1 MVGLPSNS
9 GCLMSNNLE
18 NTYCQIRSARAFFVV
33 PAVSRAGSLTEQ
45 VRAPFKVQGQNWG
58 RLGNSRTVDEP
69 ALKHPALSRGP
80 FRLGSFALITLRIE
94 QYQILG
100 EPASL

>member
-9 GCLMSNNLE
+9 GCLMLNNLE
-18 NTYCQIRSARAFFVV
+18 NNYCQIRSHAHSLCFPQYRE
-33 PAVSRAGSLTEQ
+33 AGSLTEQ
-45 VRAPFKVQGQNWG
+45 VRVPFKVQGQNWG
-58 RLGNSRTVDEP
+58 RLGNSRNVDEP
-69 ALKHPALSRGP
+69 ALKHPAPSRGP
-80 FRLGSFALITLRIE
+80 FRVGSFALITLRIE

>member
-1 MVGLPSNS
+1 
-9 GCLMSNNLE
+9 MSNNLE

-69 ALKHPALSRGP
+69 ALKHPAP
-80 FRLGSFALITLRIE
+80 LRAFQSGVVRFDHSKDRAISN
-94 QYQILG
+94 IWGTGFLV
-100 EPASL
+100 ASLFNIPPF